1 MRSAMLAIQ
10 IKGES
15 LGPFVLFTLIEI
27 VISRGSEKKRAVTL
41 RAAKREDLQRSK
53 F

>member
-15 LGPFVLFTLIEI
+15 LGPCVPFTLIEI
-27 VISRGSEKKRAVTL
+27 VISRGSEKSEL
-41 RAAKREDLQRSK
+41 
-53 F
+53 

>member
-1 MRSAMLAIQ
+1 MLAIQ

-15 LGPFVLFTLIEI
+15 LGPFVLLTLIEI
-27 VISRGSEKKRAVTL
+27 AISRGSEKKRAVTL
-41 RAAKREDLQRSK
+41 RAGKREDLQRSK